1 MEIFNP
7 TENKELQDSPDLSIQ
22 SYVCNLYLIFLM
34 HFLEI
39 NKANVV
45 DAFVEEITEHF
56 SF

>member
-7 TENKELQDSPDLSIQ
+7 TENKELQDSPDLSIK
-22 SYVCNLYLIFLM
+22 SNVCNLYLIFLM

-39 NKANVV
+39 NKANVA